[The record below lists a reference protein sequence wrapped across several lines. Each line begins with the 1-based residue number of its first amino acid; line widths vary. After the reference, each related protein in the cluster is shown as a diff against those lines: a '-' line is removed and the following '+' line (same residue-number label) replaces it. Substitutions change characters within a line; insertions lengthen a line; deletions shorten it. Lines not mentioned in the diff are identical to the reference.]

1 MLSTLDVRQSCV
13 DCETLSHFSPSSL
26 SSPPFLLPI
35 SLQLHC
41 YTMSLQ
47 GPVVSMQPVSIMSGS
62 PTHPI
67 NKHLMSTISR
77 RERSSSSSDVSS
89 LPVAQSR
96 LLPLP
101 PSPFDSIQRSQSMPR
116 GANLLPEPH
125 LHRSLPVSKS
135 TEFRK
140 IVAQSRIRRAETVET
155 YTLSKEDFEVPEVKI
170 AYTFP
175 CVRVELLT
183 LQTVFTCFIE

>member
-1 MLSTLDVRQSCV
+1 MRQSCV
-13 DCETLSHFSPSSL
+13 DCETLPPSL
-26 SSPPFLLPI
+26 TFLLPP

-47 GPVVSMQPVSIMSGS
+47 GPVVSIQPVSIMSGS
-62 PTHPI
+62 PTHPL
-67 NKHLMSTISR
+67 NKHLMSVMPR

-89 LPVAQSR
+89 LPVAQHR

-101 PSPFDSIQRSQSMPR
+101 PSPYDSIQRSQSMPR

-125 LHRSLPVSKS
+125 LHQSLPTSKS

-140 IVAQSRIRRAETVET
+140 MVAHSRMMRRAETVET
-155 YTLSKEDFEVPEVKI
+155 YTLSKEDFEVPEVKV
-170 AYTFP
+170 TRSHSM
-175 CVRVELLT
+175 CQGNLSGWCSLT
-183 LQTVFTCFIE
+183 SSNCNVILCFLIPTKC